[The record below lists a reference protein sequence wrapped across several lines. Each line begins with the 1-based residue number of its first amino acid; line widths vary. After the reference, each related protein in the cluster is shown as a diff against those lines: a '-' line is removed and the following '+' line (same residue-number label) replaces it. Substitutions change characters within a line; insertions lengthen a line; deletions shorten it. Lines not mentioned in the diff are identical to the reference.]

1 LADSQFGA
9 FFLSLSIVTSGR
21 RLGELLYCKFEIW
34 WKLVVSLNYEF
45 GLQIAH
51 CIKTSSQSIIQM
63 NTWHSFYNKN
73 RAAIANFE
81 FGRKDRNEHR
91 AACKLLFSNG
101 IKILSSL
108 RLIIFQLKHFQVI
121 LI

>member
-1 LADSQFGA
+1 
-9 FFLSLSIVTSGR
+9 
-21 RLGELLYCKFEIW
+21 
-34 WKLVVSLNYEF
+34 
-45 GLQIAH
+45 
-51 CIKTSSQSIIQM
+51 M

-81 FGRKDRNEHR
+81 FGRKDCNEHR
-91 AACKLLFSNG
+91 AVSKLLFSNG